1 MKLADLSAAWNRL
14 RDRALG
20 RAASPSSKISP
31 ELAQRIGDE
40 FNAWRTWYLSAG
52 SLEDV
57 AASVA
62 AHEWVSRY
70 NVLAAE
76 LTAEGIATSPV
87 ATAVESGKK
96 AARAAAHVADQV
108 ITFDLPIALLLA
120 AAWYFGS
127 KRR

>member
-20 RAASPSSKISP
+20 RAASPSSKITP
-31 ELAQRIGDE
+31 ELATRIGNE

-52 SLEDV
+52 SLEDM

-76 LTAEGIATSPV
+76 LTAEGIATSPI

-96 AARAAAHVADQV
+96 AARAIEQAAEMSVP
-108 ITFDLPIALLLA
+108 PIVFVLAL
-120 AAWYFGS
+120 AWFLS
-127 KRR
+127 KQRR